1 VRWLFSFYNAVL
13 GTKLKPNK
21 FCYFSNM
28 EDPKHLKKFLDEKT
42 ALYNQPSFIELDPV
56 CIPHAFIKKQDIE
69 IAGLFAAVLAWGN
82 RTTIINNCR
91 KLMGWMDNAPHDF
104 ILNHKDTDLKGF
116 VHFAHRTFN
125 ATDLLYFIELLQY
138 HYQKHDSLEDAF
150 VPGKQYKED
159 TVEQALIHFH
169 DYFFSIEHP
178 ERTKKHIATPQR
190 NSACKRLNMYLRW
203 MVRKDNAGVD
213 FGIWKKIKPHQLICP
228 LDVHV
233 ARVAERLGLLDN
245 IKSNWNNAMQLTEHL
260 RVLNPKD
267 PAIYDYALFG
277 LGMGE
282 RF

>member
-1 VRWLFSFYNAVL
+1 
-13 GTKLKPNK
+13 
-21 FCYFSNM
+21 M
-28 EDPKHLKKFLDEKT
+28 EDPKRLKKFLDEKA
-42 ALYNQPSFIELDPV
+42 ALYNQPSFIEKDPV
-56 CIPHAFIKKQDIE
+56 CIPHAFSKKQDME

-91 KLMGWMDNAPHDF
+91 KLMGWMDEAPHDF
-104 ILNHKDTDLKGF
+104 ILNHTDTDLMGF

-138 HYQKHDSLEDAF
+138 HYQTHDSLEDAF
-150 VPGKQYKED
+150 VPGKQYEED
-159 TVEQALIHFH
+159 TVEQALIHFR

-213 FGIWKKIKPHQLICP
+213 FGIWKKIKPRQLICP

-267 PAIYDYALFG
+267 PAVYDYALFG